1 MINTTQSLLISS
13 APLLM
18 QGLAMTIKLW
28 ICATGL
34 SLSLGTL
41 LGILRCQQ
49 LRSNGIATLL
59 DGCTFVIRG
68 VPIYVQLLI
77 SYFVLPDLIGI
88 NFPIFFAATLTLGLC
103 SAAYVSQ
110 IVRGGINAIPVGQ
123 WEAAYVLGYSR
134 SQTVRWIIVPQ
145 MIRNILPAL
154 VGEFDQLLKSTSI
167 VSSIGLLELTRAG
180 MNIVAREMNPLTIY
194 LTLALLYLM
203 LSSVLNALGVF
214 FEKKGTPCS

>member
-1 MINTTQSLLISS
+1 MNSTQSLLVSS

-28 ICATGL
+28 LTATTL

-41 LGILRCQQ
+41 LGILRCNQ
-49 LRSNGIATLL
+49 LRSTGIATLL

-77 SYFVLPDLIGI
+77 SYFVLPDLLGI
-88 NFPIFFAATLTLGLC
+88 NLPIFFAATLTLGLC

-123 WEAAYVLGYSR
+123 WEAAYVLGYSTT
-134 SQTVRWIIVPQ
+134 QTVCWIILPQ
-145 MIRNILPAL
+145 MVRNILPAI

-167 VSSIGLLELTRAG
+167 VSSIGLLELTRVG

-194 LTLALLYLM
+194 LVIALLYLV
-203 LSSVLNALGVF
+203 LSSALNALGAF
-214 FEKKGTPCS
+214 FEQRGTACS